1 MEIVSVDL
9 SLFVLLYITN
19 FMSNLKFKDFLK
31 TKNISLTIRFFFI
44 LQNHPIFYLEERL
57 VNLVR
62 GRECFAG
69 LSILFIYALDKE
81 LSYAVIVMPTLLL
94 CIGSIDRR
102 YT

>member
-44 LQNHPIFYLEERL
+44 LQNHPIFYLTERL

-69 LSILFIYALDKE
+69 LSILFIYAFK
-81 LSYAVIVMPTLLL
+81 ACLLFSKIGYRHISHYDL
-94 CIGSIDRR
+94 C
-102 YT
+102 